1 MDKER
6 YFSDL
11 VTELDNLKTYHEQ
24 LLLKCREITVAMKD
38 IVDEMKRFG
47 NDFC

>member
-11 VTELDNLKTYHEQ
+11 VSELDNLKIYHDQ
-24 LLLKCREITVAMKD
+24 LLTRCREITVAMKE

-47 NDFC
+47 NDLC